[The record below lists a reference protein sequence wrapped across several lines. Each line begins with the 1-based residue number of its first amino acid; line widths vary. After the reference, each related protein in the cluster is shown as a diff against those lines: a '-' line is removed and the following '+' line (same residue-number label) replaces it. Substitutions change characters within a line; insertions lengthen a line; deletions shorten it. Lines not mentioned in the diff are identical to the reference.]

1 MENKLHKSRPA
12 PLRESKEIAN
22 WFPKDGLYA
31 EMYDEAREGDMTFS
45 MYLESIKSH
54 GREERTPYYGLT
66 PAEVF
71 ALRKG
76 YELKGEQAPMTALE
90 ELLYHGGIKAS
101 GSRTDTVSKLFEF
114 SDLQVLVPEIMSNKI
129 YAGLLMESLVP
140 KFVATET
147 VVRSGF
153 DYKKLYIN
161 DTEQERQTSIITPGG
176 DIGETQIGV
185 AQKSIQMRKFGT
197 YLTITYETLEWQRLN
212 VWGICL
218 ERIGKQIQIDET
230 DDMFYTIVNGDGNTS
245 TTPGTTVQTA
255 ATGTIAVVDVIAWA
269 TGLPAPYKMNVFVGK
284 KALIQEYLATIV
296 GMNNPFNAY
305 STGVDLPQHYE
316 WDRTIITTDYFIGV
330 DSRYGIEH
338 LTSGGIMTES
348 EKIIRKQING
358 TAITYWAGFG
368 IIDHNAN
375 AIFDEAH

>member
-1 MENKLHKSRPA
+1 MENKMHRPT
-12 PLRESKEIAN
+12 PLRGNKHIEN

-31 EMYDEAREGDMTFS
+31 EMYEEARKGDMTLS
-45 MYLESIKSH
+45 MYLEDLKSH
-54 GREERTPYYGLT
+54 GTGEKTPYYGLT
-66 PAEVF
+66 PNEVF
-71 ALRKG
+71 ALRKS
-76 YELKGEQAPMTALE
+76 YEVKGEQAPMTAME
-90 ELLYHGGIKAS
+90 ELLFRGGIKAS
-101 GSRTDTVSKLFEF
+101 GSRTDTVGKLFEY
-114 SDLQVLVPEIMSNKI
+114 SDLEVLVPEIMANKI
-129 YAGLLMESLVP
+129 YAGLLMDSLVP
-140 KFVATET
+140 KFIATET
-147 VVRSGF
+147 VIRNGY

-245 TTPGTTVQTA
+245 TSAGTTVQTA
-255 ATGTIAVVDVIAWA
+255 ASGTIANVDVIGWA
-269 TGLPAPYKMNVFVGK
+269 TGLPAPYKLNVFAGK
-284 KALIQEYLATIV
+284 KALIQEYIATLV
-296 GMNNPFNAY
+296 GMNNPFSAY
-305 STGVDLPQHYE
+305 ATGIDLPQHYE
-316 WDRTIITTDYFIGV
+316 WDRSIITTDYFIGV
-330 DSRYGIEH
+330 DSRYGVEH

-348 EKIIRKQING
+348 EKIIRRQING

-368 IIDHNAN
+368 IIDNQAT
-375 AIFDEAH
+375 AIFDETH